1 MLNHNFIL
9 LRFAPRNQP
18 FSFFCMANLPQLVTQ
33 KTGTVDSHW
42 AMGDKIGWIE
52 FQTRFNIK
60 YTIQSEKVGM
70 DGT

>member
-1 MLNHNFIL
+1 
-9 LRFAPRNQP
+9 
-18 FSFFCMANLPQLVTQ
+18 MANLPQLVTQ